1 VKTPANLPHPRD
13 SGRAPWEIVAAGT
26 VSLDD
31 VTTPAGRERESL
43 GGSALYFAAAA
54 HLLAPVHVTS
64 VVGED
69 CRTLVALALKQPGI
83 DLEGLEV
90 VDRPTYRWNAVHD
103 LASGRT
109 TSEHSELGAMEAY
122 SGRLTLPARRAPAAF
137 LGSMDPRHQR
147 TVLDQLES
155 VRVVGADTMNKYIG
169 EQREAVTAV
178 LQRADLI
185 FLNESE
191 ASHLA
196 KIDDPEAAAARLFT
210 RLTPLALILKR
221 GARGAILFHGDRRV
235 ARPAVEVTRVVDPT
249 GCGDAFAAGF
259 LGELARRRTLDQR
272 SLEAALGMALVMAS
286 FALEAFG
293 IEGLRAA
300 TPERIRSR
308 DAAQGQGA
316 LEAGG

>member
-1 VKTPANLPHPRD
+1 VKTPPNPRPRD
-13 SGRAPWEIVAAGT
+13 SGRTPWEIVAAGT
-26 VSLDD
+26 ISLDD

-69 CRTLVALALKQPGI
+69 CQALVAAALKHPGI

-90 VDRPTYRWNAVHD
+90 VDRPTYRWTAVHD
-103 LASGRT
+103 LASGTT

-147 TVLDQLES
+147 TVLDQLEA
-155 VRVVGADTMNKYIG
+155 VRVVGADTMNKYVS

-178 LQRADLI
+178 LQRADLV
-185 FLNESE
+185 FLNEAE
-191 ASHLA
+191 ACHLA
-196 KIDDPEAAAARLFT
+196 KIDDPEVAAARLFT
-210 RLTPLALILKR
+210 RLTPRALILKR
-221 GARGAILFHGDRRV
+221 GARGAILFHGDRRL

-293 IEGLRAA
+293 IEGLGAA